1 MRCFRLLF
9 EGAALYPCIDVM
21 WLTPAIL
28 CVLYVETYQEDV
40 PHPFVFPFRSKQ
52 ASAYPN
58 YNVLIS
64 KLNAVPLHAN
74 IGPEKLSNFANVE
87 RKREKNPSE
96 DSTQPSYVVYP
107 QKDDEFNFPSKNKG
121 ESLLSVRTTDRDDV
135 NKSDTLTTNS
145 SVYADLEL
153 IKQFAIYLRKKT
165 FINPPL
171 GHTHDPGRQYTALLS
186 VLMTLAHI
194 VRRTCSN
201 VDETFDKAYLPAV
214 QYYYQF
220 GRINPDKIRN
230 AIEII
235 IKTGNSYIPKL
246 LKLKTEVCKKYS
258 PCSTILDKKI
268 NSHLAVFAKEVK
280 TLELFVNIA
289 KSYATVSRE
298 FSKVTQTGDVVT
310 YLLNNKDKIKEFIL
324 DNVNYVDHIDENYLG
339 CS

>member
-1 MRCFRLLF
+1 
-9 EGAALYPCIDVM
+9 M
-21 WLTPAIL
+21 WLTPAFL

-58 YNVLIS
+58 YNVLVS

-74 IGPEKLSNFANVE
+74 IGPEKLSNYVSVE
-87 RKREKNPSE
+87 RKREKKPSE
-96 DSTQPSYVVYP
+96 DSTQPSYV
-107 QKDDEFNFPSKNKG
+107 
-121 ESLLSVRTTDRDDV
+121 
-135 NKSDTLTTNS
+135 
-145 SVYADLEL
+145 
-153 IKQFAIYLRKKT
+153 
-165 FINPPL
+165 
-171 GHTHDPGRQYTALLS
+171 
-186 VLMTLAHI
+186 
-194 VRRTCSN
+194 
-201 VDETFDKAYLPAV
+201 
-214 QYYYQF
+214 
-220 GRINPDKIRN
+220 
-230 AIEII
+230 
-235 IKTGNSYIPKL
+235 L

-268 NSHLAVFAKEVK
+268 KSHLAAFAKEVK